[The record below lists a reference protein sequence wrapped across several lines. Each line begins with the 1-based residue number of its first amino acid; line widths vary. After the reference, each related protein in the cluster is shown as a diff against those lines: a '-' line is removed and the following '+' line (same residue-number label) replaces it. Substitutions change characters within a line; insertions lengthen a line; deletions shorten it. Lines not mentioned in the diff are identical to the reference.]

1 VVWKAV
7 ACHRSQLPGYSRLE
21 RLPGPDHE
29 VLWGTR
35 TFYRAFSLVNAG
47 RGLEADMFEGLR

>member
-1 VVWKAV
+1 V

-21 RLPGPDHE
+21 HLPEREHSA
-29 VLWGTR
+29 LWGTR

-47 RGLEADMFEGLR
+47 RALEDDLFEGLR